1 MTLICILGKFET
13 ASRRSANVT
22 VDGNSVYVSIDNFRK
37 YANYHG
43 FFAYEYDNNTTIK
56 ENVTDKNVTTNN
68 NINNT
73 VGQVYRLAKKT
84 KLYANSNMNI
94 AYNYKKGTKV
104 TVLENVTKNIDKV
117 KINITGLIRYVYNT
131 DYTNTKNIVTTN
143 TVTNTVSNKTYRTT
157 QKTKMYANANLTKA
171 YNYLKNT
178 KVTLLSKSNNIAK
191 VRVNKTNL
199 IRYINMKYLK

>member
-1 MTLICILGKFET
+1 MLTT
-13 ASRRSANVT
+13 
-22 VDGNSVYVSIDNFRK
+22 D
-37 YANYHG
+37 G
-43 FFAYEYDNNTTIK
+43 FFAYEYDTNTVVK

-68 NINNT
+68 NIMNT
-73 VGQVYRLAKKT
+73 VGQVYAIKKT
-84 KLYANSNMNI
+84 KLYANSDMNI
-94 AYNYKKGTKV
+94 AYNYLKGTKV
-104 TVLENVTKNIDKV
+104 TVLENVSKNIDKV
-117 KINITGLIRYVYNT
+117 RINVTGLVRYVYNS
-131 DYTNTKNIVTTN
+131 DYTNTVTTS
-143 TVTNTVSNKTYRTT
+143 TNTATNTISNKTYRTT